1 MRPKVIIV
9 LTAVTFAFAVPA
21 AELTIIYTGPTDGIL
36 QDCGCNELAVGGVAA
51 RAAIIEQLKSKY
63 PDAIVVDVGD
73 ILPPHEGPQTE
84 LKAKYALK
92 IYSLMDYDAVNLGDG
107 DFSYGPAYVAEF
119 RDRYGIAAFSS
130 ALKNPDEYGLEPY
143 VILERD
149 GLTIGLVG
157 TFHADLYDGLGEL
170 RTEDVRDPK
179 DAAKTALKELGE
191 KTDVRILI
199 AHAGTP
205 NQCRVFAEKL
215 KGLADVVVAGG
226 GYGLVYGGL
235 DADGTHVAFSPLR
248 GRYVGLLN
256 IELDEEGEVISV
268 TDELIP
274 ITLGAPRDDAVL
286 ECMEEY
292 YVNLRKLVN
301 EESLLAAPVALT
313 PEGFDYAGSSGC
325 AVCHAGPYDQWSNTG
340 HAGAYETLVD
350 VGRWFDPECVE
361 CHVTGYGY
369 AGGFASEEETPD
381 RTGVGCESC
390 HGPGAGH
397 PGRTTSFSP
406 IAEERCLKCHTER
419 NSPDFVYNEYIE
431 LVKH

>member
-1 MRPKVIIV
+1 MRAKVIII

-36 QDCGCNELAVGGVAA
+36 QDCGCNELAVGGVAPPG
-51 RAAIIEQLKSKY
+51 AIIKQLKSKY

-73 ILPPHEGPQTE
+73 MLPPREGLQTE

-92 IYSLMDYDAVNLGDG
+92 IYSLLDYDAVNLGDG
-107 DFSYGPAYVAEF
+107 DFGYGPAYVAEF
-119 RDRYGIAAFSS
+119 RGRYGVDVFSS
-130 ALKNPDEYGLEPY
+130 VLKDPEEYGLKPY

-149 GLTIGLVG
+149 DITVGLVG
-157 TFHADLYDGLGEL
+157 TFHADLYDGPGEL
-170 RTEDVRDPK
+170 RTEDVSDPK
-179 DAAKTALKELGE
+179 DAAKTVLKDLGE

-226 GYGLVYGGL
+226 GYGLAHGGL
-235 DADGTHVAFSPLR
+235 DADGTHVAFSPRR
-248 GRYVGLLN
+248 GRYVGLL
-256 IELDEEGEVISV
+256 IIGLDEESEVISV
-268 TDELIP
+268 TDKLIP

-286 ECMEEY
+286 EYMEEY

-301 EESLLAAPVALT
+301 EESLLASPEAPT
-313 PEGFDYAGSSGC
+313 PEGFDYGGSSGC
-325 AVCHAGPYDQWSNTG
+325 AACHAEPYEQWSNTG
-340 HAGAYETLVD
+340 HARALETLEEI
-350 VGRWFDPECVE
+350 GRWFDPECVA

-369 AGGFASEEETPD
+369 VGGFASAEETPD

-397 PGRTTSFSP
+397 PGGATAFSP
-406 IAEERCLKCHTER
+406 VAEERCLKCHTEQ
-419 NSPDFVYNEYIE
+419 NSPDFVYEEYAE
-431 LVKH
+431 VVKH